1 MARVIKPKQTKDK
14 ERLFDGNARNKD
26 ADGDQGAAR
35 DWISKLSL
43 LRFFYFQP
51 KTIYEKF
58 NVKIIVL
65 IIFSVFRRS
74 AENTLRQQ
82 ELNTWVSS
90 VGKRLHDVE
99 WIRDFFKHQAV
110 LID

>member
-1 MARVIKPKQTKDK
+1 MEMLGIKMLMETK
-14 ERLFDGNARNKD
+14 E
-26 ADGDQGAAR
+26 QPE
-35 DWISKLSL
+35 IESVSYLSL
-43 LRFFYFQP
+43 LEFFYFQL

-58 NVKIIVL
+58 NFKLIVL

-99 WIRDFFKHQAV
+99 WMRDFFKHQAV

>member
-1 MARVIKPKQTKDK
+1 MEMLGIKMLMETK
-14 ERLFDGNARNKD
+14 E
-26 ADGDQGAAR
+26 QPE
-35 DWISKLSL
+35 IESVSYLSL
-43 LRFFYFQP
+43 LRFFYLQP

-58 NVKIIVL
+58 NFKLIVL

>member
-1 MARVIKPKQTKDK
+1 MEMLGIKMLMETK
-14 ERLFDGNARNKD
+14 E
-26 ADGDQGAAR
+26 QPE
-35 DWISKLSL
+35 IESVSYLSL

-58 NVKIIVL
+58 NFKLIVL